1 MPSALAISLRLAPAM
16 RGTSLPTD
24 GLPMPAMPFSR
35 PAAHTLPLAR
45 RDLIASACFWVR
57 SPFFTASLS
66 VWFRASEMALL
77 TWSWLLPGSVARC
90 PTNRSQYA
98 WVVLLLLLGLGEGDG
113 DAAS

>member
-1 MPSALAISLRLAPAM
+1 MPSALAISLRLAPATF
-16 RGTSLPTD
+16 GTSLPTG

-77 TWSWLLPGSVARC
+77 TWSWLLPRSLARC

-98 WVVLLLLLGLGEGDG
+98 CVLLLLLGLGEGDG